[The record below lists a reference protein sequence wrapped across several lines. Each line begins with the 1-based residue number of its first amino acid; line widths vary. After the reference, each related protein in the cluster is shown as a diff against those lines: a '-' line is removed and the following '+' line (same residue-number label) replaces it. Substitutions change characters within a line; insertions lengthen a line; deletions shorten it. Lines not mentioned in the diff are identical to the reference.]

1 MLRSANFEKE
11 CLEGRKETIQGYLS
25 IQRMTDVN
33 FIAKRWNILVFAKI
47 LIKLLYNRNI
57 RVSGRVTRVLGWT
70 PVNVHKASRL
80 SAIWCYAWS
89 LKLLNSFKH
98 VLLKINMDKRQEPW
112 KQSIYLHQMLSHQHS
127 WNPRQLVQWMPLKC
141 ISATTEIVQ
150 VSKIKKES
158 CTQGDRIRVWMGIGL
173 YVLKAQYLCI

>member
-1 MLRSANFEKE
+1 MLRSANFVR
-11 CLEGRKETIQGYLS
+11 EGFEDRKEIINGCQS

-33 FIAKRWNILVFAKI
+33 FIAKRWNILVFAKV
-47 LIKLLYNRNI
+47 LIKLLYDRNI

-98 VLLKINMDKRQEPW
+98 VLLKINMDKKQGPW
-112 KQSIYLHQMLSHQHS
+112 KQSIYLHQMLSQQHS
-127 WNPRQLVQWMPLKC
+127 WNPRQPVQWMLLKY
-141 ISATTEIVQ
+141 ISATTGKSTGVKDQE
-150 VSKIKKES
+150 
-158 CTQGDRIRVWMGIGL
+158 RIMHTRRW
-173 YVLKAQYLCI
+173 K